1 MTQAEVAEAMGTS
14 QGAISRAERGRV
26 MPTVEFLERFARATG
41 RTVSM
46 DLGPSERNPPD
57 RRLTSVRQGDRS
69 RGKQPFAEWELW
81 EMRTT
86 GSGEASRTVTR

>member
-26 MPTVEFLERFARATG
+26 MPTVQFLERFARATAG
-41 RTVSM
+41 TVSM
-46 DLGPSERNPPD
+46 DLGRHPRF
-57 RRLTSVRQGDRS
+57 TSVRPGDRS
-69 RGKQPFAEWELW
+69 RGKHPFAEWELY

-86 GSGEASRTVTR
+86 RREEA